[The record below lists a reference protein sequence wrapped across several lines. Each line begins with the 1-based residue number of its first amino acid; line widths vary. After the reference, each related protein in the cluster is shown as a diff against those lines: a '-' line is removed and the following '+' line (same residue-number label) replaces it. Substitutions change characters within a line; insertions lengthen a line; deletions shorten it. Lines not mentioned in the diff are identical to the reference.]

1 VSPRSISVSLFVAVT
16 LAISTGCSSESVFSG
31 KNVQEVERNLLTGLP
46 GSNNRII
53 AAKIDDTRSAHPQ
66 VGVESADVVYIEQVE
81 AGLTRLVAI
90 YSSNYP
96 VKIGPI
102 RSARISDIDILAEYG
117 RVGFIFSGAQS
128 KMYPVIDNANLANL
142 GAQRNPPS
150 VYVRDPLR
158 NAPTNMFVYPERLLE
173 VDRNAASI
181 DQVRTPGWVF
191 GDNPGVGR
199 EITRAEISWPAARYA
214 VTWSDDEDRWLIE
227 FNGEPNLN
235 PDGYQLGSPTFVIQ
249 IVDIEPSEFGDRYG
263 GITPK
268 HEVIG
273 QGRGFLL
280 RDAQAI
286 EVRWSRDSAT
296 TPTNWSLADGSPAP
310 FEPGQIWIALTEN
323 EPSFE
328 YPAEEMLDET
338 KAKTQK

>member
-1 VSPRSISVSLFVAVT
+1 MRFRTTLGSLIVAVSLALVV
-16 LAISTGCSSESVFSG
+16 GCSSETLLPSE
-31 KNVQEVERNLLTGLP
+31 NVQEVQRNLLTGLP
-46 GSNNRII
+46 GTNNRII
-53 AAKIDDTRSAHPQ
+53 AAKIDDTRAAHPQ

-128 KMYPVIDNANLANL
+128 KLYPVLASANLANL

-150 VYVRDPLR
+150 VYTRDPLR
-158 NAPTNMFVYPERLLE
+158 FAPTNMFVYPEKLLE
-173 VDRNAASI
+173 VDRNAATI
-181 DQVRTPGWVF
+181 DKVKAPGWVF
-191 GDNPGVGR
+191 GENPGIGTP
-199 EITRAEISWPAARYA
+199 IKRAEVKWPAASYA
-214 VTWSDDEDRWLIE
+214 VTWSEDEDRWLIE

-249 IVDIEPSEFGDRYG
+249 IVDIEASDFGDRYG
-263 GITPK
+263 GVTPK

-273 QGRGFLL
+273 EGRGFLL
-280 RDAQAI
+280 RDGQSI
-286 EVRWSRDSAT
+286 EVLWNRESAT
-296 TPTNWSLADGSPAP
+296 ASTVWSLLDGAPAP

-323 EPSFE
+323 EPQFE
-328 YPAEEMLDET
+328 YQSEEILDET
-338 KAKTQK
+338 KVKSQK